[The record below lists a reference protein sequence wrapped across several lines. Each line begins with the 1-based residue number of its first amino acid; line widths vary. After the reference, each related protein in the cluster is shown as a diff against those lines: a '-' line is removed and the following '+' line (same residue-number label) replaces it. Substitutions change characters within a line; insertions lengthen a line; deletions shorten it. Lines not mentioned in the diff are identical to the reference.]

1 MYLLI
6 LYRGN
11 KFGIEQQ
18 VGMTTDA
25 VVMHHIPACLMN
37 KNHLRFHPQGKY
49 GSMPHAILSLEK
61 VLTKD
66 IVMRNMTVITIGN
79 PAM

>member
-1 MYLLI
+1 
-6 LYRGN
+6 
-11 KFGIEQQ
+11 
-18 VGMTTDA
+18 
-25 VVMHHIPACLMN
+25 MN

-49 GSMPHAILSLEK
+49 GSMPHAILGLEK

-66 IVMRNMTVITIGN
+66 IVMRNMTVVTIGN